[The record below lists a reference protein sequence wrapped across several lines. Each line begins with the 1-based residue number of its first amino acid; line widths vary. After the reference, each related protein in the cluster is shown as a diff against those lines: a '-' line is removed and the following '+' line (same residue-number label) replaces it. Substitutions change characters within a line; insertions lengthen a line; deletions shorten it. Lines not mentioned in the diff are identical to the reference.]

1 MNIVETVVVSCPA
14 SNPVIPFKKTPFLI
28 MPFAVTEN
36 QKTSFS
42 YNATGMLRN
51 QPLWMAFLG
60 GTDIV
65 FVPVGNNE
73 VVIPP
78 GILGIA
84 YGLLTTSE
92 TEVTDDATVAGP
104 TAFDVLKG

>member
-1 MNIVETVVVSCPA
+1 
-14 SNPVIPFKKTPFLI
+14 